1 MHPSF
6 RFLAT
11 AFLFALFL
19 SRPLLA
25 SPTGVAQTIGMSGA
39 MPALDSVQI
48 NSSHV
53 YDYTF
58 ASPPTDWW
66 VQSGNWD
73 MTNRWSCS
81 PGWSW
86 FGGHSDEVATVWNK
100 HLFSGDLSV
109 QTYFAFKMGVSGTP
123 RWPEYPCNVGLTI
136 LGDGKNVGTGYT
148 LIIGADNNSHSVLM
162 RNGQIVAQTSSPD
175 ALLPSVAD
183 GTPPTNDVHRHWW
196 YVRINKIGSKV
207 ECYFENKLILT
218 YNDSNPISS
227 GQTAIWTYNNG
238 IMLSRVQIYFAHE
251 QAPTVTRLASTAD
264 ANLLAL
270 ASR

>member
-1 MHPSF
+1 M
-6 RFLAT
+6 LAT
-11 AFLFALFL
+11 SSVFFAAFPALAAPG
-19 SRPLLA
+19 S
-25 SPTGVAQTIGMSGA
+25 TAQTIGLSGA
-39 MPALDSVQI
+39 LPDLGSVQV

-66 VQSGNWD
+66 VQSGIWD

-86 FGGHSDEVATVWNK
+86 FGGRSEEVAAVWNK
-100 HLFSGDLSV
+100 RHFSGDTSV
-109 QTYFAFKMGVSGTP
+109 QMYFAYKMGMSGTG
-123 RWPEYPCNVGLTI
+123 RWAEYPNNAALTI
-136 LGDGKNVGTGYT
+136 LGDGKDLGTGYT
-148 LIIGADNNSHSVLM
+148 LIIGADNNTRSVLM
-162 RNGQIVAQTSSPD
+162 RNGAVVAQTTDAD
-175 ALLPSVAD
+175 ALLPSVTD
-183 GTPPTNDVHRHWW
+183 GTPPSNEVHRHWW
-196 YVRINKIGSKV
+196 YLRMNKIGPKV

-218 YNDSNPISS
+218 YTDPDPISS

-238 IMLSRVQIYFAHE
+238 IILSRVQIYFAHE
-251 QAPTVTRLASTAD
+251 TAPAKIASNAPD